1 MTRVNVPAPL
11 AAVRAIHG
19 QAVFS
24 RRVRILAERI
34 APLLPGGQRVLDVG
48 CGDGSIAS
56 ALRTL
61 RPDLTLQGY
70 DVLVRP
76 EALIPVAPFDG
87 KRLPVPD
94 DAADAVLLL
103 DVLHHAED
111 AVALLRECGRAAPVV
126 LVKDHFAE
134 SAFDRQIL
142 RFMDWVGNAPHGV
155 RLPYHYFSTVSWS
168 SAVSAAGLHETER
181 GGVPGLYPF
190 PFSLLFGGRLH
201 FVARLQP
208 SR

>member
-1 MTRVNVPAPL
+1 VY
-11 AAVRAIHG
+11 
-19 QAVFS
+19 S
-24 RRVRILAERI
+24 RRVRVLAERL
-34 APLLPGGQRVLDVG
+34 APLLPPGRRVLDVG

-56 ALRTL
+56 ALGAHQ
-61 RPDLTLQGY
+61 PDLALQGY

-76 EALIPVAPFDG
+76 EALIPVATFDG
-87 KRLPVPD
+87 RSLPVPD
-94 DAADAVLLL
+94 GAADVVLLL

-111 AVALLRECGRAAPVV
+111 PVNLLRECGRAAPVV

-134 SAFDRQIL
+134 SAFDRQVL

-155 RLPYHYFSTVSWS
+155 VLPYHYFSRVSWDA
-168 SAVSAAGLHETER
+168 AVSAAGLRETER
-181 GGVPGLYPF
+181 GDVPRLYPF

-201 FVARLQP
+201 FVARLQR